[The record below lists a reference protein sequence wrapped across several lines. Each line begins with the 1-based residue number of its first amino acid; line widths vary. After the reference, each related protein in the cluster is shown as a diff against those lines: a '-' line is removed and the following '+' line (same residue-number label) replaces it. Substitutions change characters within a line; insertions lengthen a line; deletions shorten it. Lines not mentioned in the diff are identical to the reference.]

1 MKMLGLGWFE
11 LMLLHKHIQRIRAQ
25 VITTYEVLTRY
36 TNLQLFVRLWLGV
49 YLVYTGYELADQK
62 ATEKQ
67 SKTPHKMV
75 KQP

>member
-1 MKMLGLGWFE
+1 MKMLGLG
-11 LMLLHKHIQRIRAQ
+11 LNLCYCTNIYKRIRAQ
-25 VITTYEVLTRY
+25 VITTYEVLTRF

-75 KQP
+75 KQT